1 MPEISRFYGIVI
13 RMYHRD
19 HERPHFHVEYAEW
32 KASLDVRSL
41 EVVRGKLP
49 ARVRGMV
56 VEWAG
61 QHRAELLL
69 NWRRMR
75 EHTLPERIAPLE

>member
-19 HERPHFHVEYAEW
+19 HQRPHFHAEYAEW
-32 KASLDVRSL
+32 NASLDVRSL
-41 EVVRGKLP
+41 QVLEGELP
-49 ARVRGMV
+49 TRVRGMV
-56 VEWAG
+56 VEWAV

-75 EHTLPERIAPLE
+75 TNTPPERIAPLE